1 MQVIRFA
8 DLAAT
13 PWKNGGGITRQLLI
27 QPPAANLDNF
37 TLRISIA
44 DVDSDGPF
52 SDFSGIDRTLG
63 LLSGSGLCLLENG
76 QPLTTLQPGGELYVF
91 DGGRAISSQR
101 LAGKVQD
108 FNVMTRRG
116 AASHQATRLSLQ
128 DEQALHT
135 SGPAL
140 LLLAEGEA
148 LQVTG
153 SGDQQSLGRWDALWL
168 DGATELQLQPAGN
181 CSLILVAVQPA

>member
-52 SDFSGIDRTLG
+52 SDFTGIDRTLG
-63 LLSGSGLCLLENG
+63 LLSGDGLTLLEHG
-76 QPLTTLQPGGELYVF
+76 RPLTTLQPGGELYVF

-116 AASHQATRLSLQ
+116 AASHQATRLSLPAAQ
-128 DEQALHT
+128 TLCIN
-135 SGPAL
+135 GPTL
-140 LLLAEGEA
+140 LLLAEGET
-148 LQVTG
+148 LQVAG
-153 SGDQQSLGRWDALWL
+153 RDGQQTLGHRDALWL
-168 DGATELQLQPAGN
+168 ENAAELQLQPSAPCN
-181 CSLILVAVQPA
+181 LIVVTVHTA